1 MARENSIALKASR
14 FRLRH
19 NISFPAILVHFQT
32 QSANGS
38 HEKKLIPAV
47 YRTNAKGTFAK
58 LEFVTRDSCSVATN
72 FYELHTHR
80 LARKSSFFFF
90 FFVLVARRKLAH
102 VFH

>member
-1 MARENSIALKASR
+1 MEAAK
-14 FRLRH
+14 
-19 NISFPAILVHFQT
+19 
-32 QSANGS
+32 
-38 HEKKLIPAV
+38 KKLIPAV

-80 LARKSSFFFF
+80 LARKSSIFFF